1 MEKWMN
7 VVLDLNGLL
16 CVTEDWKSK
25 GPGKVYNPL
34 SEPNLATIG
43 AKVGPKAITVR
54 RECFTFL
61 RELLKIAFVSVWSS
75 IKRFTKKFIENLR
88 GANV

>member
-1 MEKWMN
+1 MN
-7 VVLDLNGLL
+7 IVLDLNGLL

-34 SEPNLATIG
+34 SEPPFVRIG

-54 RECFTFL
+54 CKCFTFL

-75 IKRFTKKFIENLR
+75 IKRL
-88 GANV
+88 